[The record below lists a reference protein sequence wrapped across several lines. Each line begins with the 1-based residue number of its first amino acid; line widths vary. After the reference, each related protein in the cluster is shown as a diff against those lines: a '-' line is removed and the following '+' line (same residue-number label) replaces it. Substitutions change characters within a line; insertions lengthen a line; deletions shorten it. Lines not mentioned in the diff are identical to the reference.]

1 MKILA
6 WAVIPAVLFTACI
19 QSHRAPPVVYTVPA
33 TELTPTSDNPN
44 PRVYVPANPS
54 DASAADLALASSVS
68 AALNNDPEFAG
79 ISQNLAVT
87 AKNGVV
93 TLRGGTPSENSRVS
107 IVERVRK
114 LPGVVRVH
122 DHLGITGE
130 R

>member
-1 MKILA
+1 MKTLA
-6 WAVIPAVLFTACI
+6 WTIISTVLFTACV
-19 QSHRAPPVVYTVPA
+19 QSHRAPPVVYTVPV

-54 DASAADLALASSVS
+54 DASASDLAIASSVS
-68 AALNNDPEFAG
+68 TVLNNDPAFAG
-79 ISQNLAVT
+79 ISQNVLATV
-87 AKNGVV
+87 KKGVV
-93 TLRGGTPSENSRVS
+93 TLRGDTPSENSRVA
-107 IVERVRK
+107 IVERVSK